1 MIYNSF
7 QGLELSALG
16 FGAMR
21 LPLLESGE
29 IDVRQTEEMVRYAME
44 HGVNYFDTAYP
55 YHNGQSEPVLG
66 AALKQYPRESFYLAS
81 KFPGHQIASVY
92 DPEAVFEHQLK
103 KCQVEYF
110 DFYLLHNVNES
121 SIGVYQDPQWGILD
135 YFLEQKRLGR
145 IRHLGFSTHG
155 EVANMKE
162 FLDWCGDKMEFCQI
176 QLNYLDWTLQ
186 DAKAKCELLKERNI
200 PIWVMEPVRGGAL
213 AALAPEA
220 EETLGALRPDE
231 SMAAWALR
239 WLQTVPETT
248 VVLSGMSNMEQM
260 AENVAVYENEKPL
273 NEAELAAVE
282 KIAHSML
289 NDIPCTACRYCCD
302 GCPMELDIPML
313 LNTYNNL
320 RISKSIN
327 MAIRIENLP
336 EEKRPGACIGCGACE
351 AICPQKIEIPKLLG
365 ELQTTWEAMP
375 KWADMC
381 REREKAI
388 LDLRAGRIQ

>member
-29 IDVRQTEEMVRYAME
+29 IDVQQTEEMVRYAME
-44 HGVNYFDTAYP
+44 HGINYFDTAYP
-55 YHNGQSEPVLG
+55 YHNGQSEPILG

-81 KFPGHQIASVY
+81 KFPGHQTASVY
-92 DPEAVFEHQLK
+92 DPKAVFEHQLK

-200 PIWVMEPVRGGAL
+200 PVWVMEPVRGGAL

-220 EETLGALRPDE
+220 EETLRALRPDE

-248 VVLSGMSNMEQM
+248 VVLSGMSNMAQM
-260 AENVAVYENEKPL
+260 AENVATYESEKPL
-273 NEAELAAVE
+273 NEAELAALAQV
-282 KIAHSML
+282 AHSML
-289 NDIPCTACRYCCD
+289 DDIPCTACRYCCD
-302 GCPMELDIPML
+302 GCPMGLDIPML

-327 MAIRIENLP
+327 MGIRIENLP
-336 EEKRPGACIGCGACE
+336 EEKRPAACIGCGACE

-381 REREKAI
+381 REREQI
-388 LDLRAGRIQ
+388 IIDLRAGKFD